1 MEQQDK
7 SFQRMDDLD
16 YREPTKQGDDSS
28 PIATP
33 SVAHQCEVMLRV
45 AAPSGKERTLDIAT
59 GSGEAATH
67 FAPNVAELITIDRDP
82 EAEQRL
88 RAATGGAGNVYF
100 EQAEASDLPF
110 DDASFDLVLCHA
122 PLHQFGDGLLD
133 VLREAR
139 RVLKSP
145 DGRLVAFDVL
155 RAGGVDSSGLRG
167 AEQLDQTG
175 ASAHASNEEP
185 QGEVS
190 YGGVIGGGESISGA
204 AQVASVSSN
213 PNIDASVES
222 LVANYTAGELKTLLA
237 DAMFIAVSQE
247 QLAREGHLE
256 DSLPDVLAA
265 VFVAKPQDLP
275 YKQSSS
281 NQ

>member
-16 YREPTKQGDDSS
+16 YREPTKQGDESS
-28 PIATP
+28 PVATP
-33 SVAHQCEVMLRV
+33 GVAHQCEVMLWV
-45 AAPSGKERTLDIAT
+45 AAPSGKERALDIAT
-59 GSGEAATH
+59 GSGEAAAH
-67 FAPNVAELITIDRDP
+67 FAPKVAELITIDRDP
-82 EAEQRL
+82 GAEQRL
-88 RAATGGAGNVYF
+88 RATTGGVGNVYF

-175 ASAHASNEEP
+175 ASAHASNGDESDAGAQAAVSEP
-185 QGEVS
+185 
-190 YGGVIGGGESISGA
+190 A
-204 AQVASVSSN
+204 A
-213 PNIDASVES
+213 D
-222 LVANYTAGELKTLLA
+222 VANYTAGELKTLLA

-247 QLAREGHLE
+247 QLARDGHPE